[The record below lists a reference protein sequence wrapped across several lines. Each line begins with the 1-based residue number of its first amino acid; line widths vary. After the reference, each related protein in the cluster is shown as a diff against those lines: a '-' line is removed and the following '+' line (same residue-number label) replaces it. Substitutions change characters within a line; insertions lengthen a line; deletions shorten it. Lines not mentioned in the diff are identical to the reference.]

1 MVYIKIAKFEIYI
14 FIRNKTLIKKTHI
27 FGYTMST
34 LDAIA
39 AYATQTMKTRMGIRE
54 LLGYINHIQILI
66 DRLFILLPT
75 IISYIET
82 QRVENLKPLDIDGI
96 KALTN
101 ETEQV
106 MVVANFAAIKYSN
119 TKKTIEGLIPFIKQW
134 ELFCMSNCSDKLE
147 KEIEMNFVELYKIV
161 DSLTE

>member
-1 MVYIKIAKFEIYI
+1 
-14 FIRNKTLIKKTHI
+14 
-27 FGYTMST
+27 MST
-34 LDAIA
+34 LKAIE
-39 AYATQTMKTRMGIRE
+39 AYATQTMETRMSIRE
-54 LLGYINHIQILI
+54 LLEYIKYILDRV

-75 IISYIET
+75 IISYIKN
-82 QRVENLKPLDIDGI
+82 QQVENLNPLDINGI
-96 KALTN
+96 KALTS

-106 MVVANFAAIKYSN
+106 MAVANFAAIKYSN

-134 ELFCMSNCSDKLE
+134 ELFCMSNCSDKLK